1 MREEAF
7 DVQAPSRV
15 HPPNQWGFP
24 LPHSSNAPQTGEKD
38 EKLHARLSPLWGALL
53 TGN

>member
-1 MREEAF
+1 M
-7 DVQAPSRV
+7 SK
-15 HPPNQWGFP
+15 PPPASVPPKSMGIP
-24 LPHSSNAPQTGEKD
+24 AAHSSNAPQTGEKD